1 LLGIGRTTNYL
12 VAGTNSLKNVDDDN
26 DGGILK
32 KNLSC
37 IIKIIFTQAS
47 VLNVQISPLTNQER
61 TSITMSHGQRQST
74 AMKTITLESSEG
86 KTFELF
92 LHETRPSK
100 LIRDAIEDDVDEDED
115 QQPSIPLANVSSDT
129 LEQVIIFLKNYAIE
143 PMIQLE
149 QQLGSSFHENVSQE
163 FYRKFILDKSSGMVF
178 KLANAANYLDIPP
191 LLDLTCLKV
200 SFDLMDKSA
209 EEIRVLLKLPK
220 LTKEEEEIARKDH
233 TWMFEE

>member
-1 LLGIGRTTNYL
+1 M
-12 VAGTNSLKNVDDDN
+12 KNVDDD

-37 IIKIIFTQAS
+37 IIKIIHKTPAP
-47 VLNVQISPLTNQER
+47 NVQISPLTNQER

-74 AMKTITLESSEG
+74 AMKTIILESSEG

-143 PMIQLE
+143 PMIQLD

-220 LTKEEEEIARKDH
+220 LTKEEEEMARKDH

>member
-1 LLGIGRTTNYL
+1 
-12 VAGTNSLKNVDDDN
+12 
-26 DGGILK
+26 
-32 KNLSC
+32 
-37 IIKIIFTQAS
+37 
-47 VLNVQISPLTNQER
+47 
-61 TSITMSHGQRQST
+61 MSHGQRQST
-74 AMKTITLESSEG
+74 VMKTIILESSEG

-100 LIRDAIEDDVDEDED
+100 LIRDAIEDDDDADEDED

>member
-1 LLGIGRTTNYL
+1 LGLGEQQTLSLAACTNRDKQDE
-12 VAGTNSLKNVDDDN
+12 V
-26 DGGILK
+26 GILK

-74 AMKTITLESSEG
+74 VMKTIILESSEG

-100 LIRDAIEDDVDEDED
+100 LIRDAIEDDDDADEDED